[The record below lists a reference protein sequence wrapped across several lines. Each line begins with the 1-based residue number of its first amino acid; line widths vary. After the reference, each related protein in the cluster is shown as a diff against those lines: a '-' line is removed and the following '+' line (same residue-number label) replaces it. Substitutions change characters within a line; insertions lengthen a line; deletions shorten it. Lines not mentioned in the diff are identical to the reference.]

1 MTWKRRNRSR
11 GMQEASEVA
20 VSDGE
25 AAPELPEAGVKGTMH
40 AMCSFSPI
48 TWGKHHKRSVSNAVQ
63 AGTQDMHMI
72 RLSAV
77 HVYMAAP
84 QTSDSSAS
92 NNSEDLLD
100 TGIVWNCWKLYILP
114 LALRS

>member
-1 MTWKRRNRSR
+1 MTWKRRTRSR
-11 GMQEASEVA
+11 GMLEDSEVA

-25 AAPELPEAGVKGTMH
+25 AAPELPEAGVEGTMH
-40 AMCSFSPI
+40 DMCSFSPI
-48 TWGKHHKRSVSNAVQ
+48 TWGKHHKQSVSNAV
-63 AGTQDMHMI
+63 AGNQDMHMI
-72 RLSAV
+72 RLSVV

-100 TGIVWNCWKLYILP
+100 TGIVWNCWTLLYILP